1 MLLVT
6 RWAGHRRHRFMP
18 SRRVKDWLLLLALV
32 AMWGSAFMFI
42 KIAVETVPPATIAAS
57 RLVIGA
63 LVLLVVIHARGLRL
77 PSLARAWRQYALL
90 ALIGNAVPFYLIAW
104 GQQTIDSALAGIL
117 IAIMPLATLVLAH
130 YFVHGEQITRNRAIG
145 FVLGFSGIVLL
156 MGPAALTGLA
166 GSALQVVSQLAVLA
180 GALCYAANTVVARL
194 SVKSDVL
201 VASAAVLLLASAMM
215 VPVALVLDHPW
226 ALMPS
231 AASFASVVW
240 LGIGATGVATIFYFL
255 LIGSAGPTFMSLVN
269 YISPCVALLLGVVLM
284 NEEPGPNAYAG
295 LALILSG
302 IALSQFRRQPPPA
315 P

>member
-1 MLLVT
+1 
-6 RWAGHRRHRFMP
+6 MP
-18 SRRVKDWLLLLALV
+18 SRRVKDWFLLFALV

-42 KIAVETVPPATIAAS
+42 KIAVETVPPATLAAG

-63 LVLLVVIHARGLRL
+63 LVLLAAVYARGLRL
-77 PSLARAWRQYALL
+77 PSIRSAWRQYALL
-90 ALIGNAVPFYLIAW
+90 AVIGNAIPFYLIAW
-104 GQQTIDSALAGIL
+104 GQRGIDSALAGIL

-130 YFVHGEQITRNRAIG
+130 YFVHGEHITRNRAIG
-145 FVLGFSGIVLL
+145 FMLGFFGIALL
-156 MGPAALTGLA
+156 MGPAALTGMA
-166 GSALQVVSQLAVLA
+166 GSALQIVSQLAVLA

-201 VASAAVLLLASAMM
+201 VASTGVLLLASAMM
-215 VPVALVLDHPW
+215 LPFALVLDRPW
-226 ALMPS
+226 TLAPS
-231 AASFASVVW
+231 AASIAAVVW
-240 LGIGATGVATIFYFL
+240 LGIGATGIPTICYFA

-269 YISPCVALLLGVVLM
+269 YISPCVALLLGVAIM

-302 IALSQFRRQPPPA
+302 IALSQFRRRTPSA

>member
-1 MLLVT
+1 
-6 RWAGHRRHRFMP
+6 MP
-18 SRRVKDWLLLLALV
+18 SHRVKDWLLLFALV
-32 AMWGSAFMFI
+32 VMWGSAFMFQ
-42 KIAVETVPPATIAAS
+42 KIALATLPPATTAAS

-63 LVLLVVIHARGLRL
+63 CVLLAVVYARGLRL
-77 PSLARAWRQYALL
+77 PPLIKVWRLYALL
-90 ALIGNAVPFYLIAW
+90 ALVGNAVPFYLIAW
-104 GQQTIDSALAGIL
+104 GQQAIDSALAGIL

-130 YFVHGEQITRNRAIG
+130 HFVHGEHITRNRAIG

-226 ALMPS
+226 ALLPS
-231 AASFASVVW
+231 AASVASVVW
-240 LGIGATGVATIFYFL
+240 LGIGATGIATIFYFF

-269 YISPCVALLLGVVLM
+269 YISPCVALLLGVVIM

-302 IALSQFRRQPPPA
+302 IALSQYRRAPPSA

>member
-1 MLLVT
+1 
-6 RWAGHRRHRFMP
+6 MP
-18 SRRVKDWLLLLALV
+18 SHRVKDWVLLFALV

-42 KIAVETVPPATIAAS
+42 KIGVATVPPATIAAG

-63 LVLLVVIHARGLRL
+63 LVLVAVVYARGLRL
-77 PSLARAWRQYALL
+77 PSLGSAWRQYALL
-90 ALIGNAVPFYLIAW
+90 AVIGNAVPFYLIAW
-104 GQQTIDSALAGIL
+104 GQQEIDSALAGIL

-130 YFVHGEQITRNRAIG
+130 YFVHGEHITRNRAIG
-145 FVLGFSGIVLL
+145 FVLGFLGIVLL

-166 GSALQVVSQLAVLA
+166 GSTLQIVSQLAVLA

-194 SVKSDVL
+194 SVKGDVL
-201 VASAAVLLLASAMM
+201 VASAGVLLLASMMM
-215 VPVALVLDHPW
+215 VPIALVLDRPW
-226 ALMPS
+226 TLAPS
-231 AASFASVVW
+231 AASIAAVVW
-240 LGIGATGVATIFYFL
+240 LGIGATGIPTICYFA

-269 YISPCVALLLGVVLM
+269 YVSPCVALMLGVVIM

-302 IALSQFRRQPPPA
+302 IGLSQFRRRMPSA